1 MKDFKN
7 KVAVITGSGSGMGRE
22 LAIEL
27 ASNGANIALVEINE
41 ETLNE
46 TAELLK
52 KYNVG
57 VSKHIVDVGNKQAVF
72 DLPEKVIE
80 EHGSVDMVFNN
91 AGVALS
97 STVEDSTDEDW
108 EWGLGIL
115 LHGVIN
121 GTRAFLPF
129 LKERPEAAIINTSS
143 IFGLLSVPNQSIYHV
158 GKYGVRG
165 FTESLALEMKMEK
178 SNVEV
183 YSVHPGHIGT
193 NIANIGAKNGK
204 FDFDED
210 AEDGP
215 NLFGTQA
222 KTVEEAGQLFK
233 DIAPS
238 NAKTAAKII
247 LKNIKKKNKRILVGS
262 DAHAYDLIQRIFPK
276 WYIYFLPFVFLIRRL
291 FPKDKPLNR

>member
-22 LAIEL
+22 LAKEL
-27 ASNGANIALVEINE
+27 ANAGANIALVEINE

-46 TAELLK
+46 TAEL
-52 KYNVG
+52 
-57 VSKHIVDVGNKQAVF
+57 
-72 DLPEKVIE
+72 
-80 EHGSVDMVFNN
+80 
-91 AGVALS
+91 
-97 STVEDSTDEDW
+97 
-108 EWGLGIL
+108 GIL

-129 LKERPEAAIINTSS
+129 LKDRPEAAIINTSS

-215 NLFGTQA
+215 NLFGAQA

-233 DIAPS
+233 DKAPI
-238 NAKTAAKII
+238 NANTAAKII
-247 LKNIKKKNKRILVGS
+247 LKNIIS
-262 DAHAYDLIQRIFPK
+262 Y
-276 WYIYFLPFVFLIRRL
+276 
-291 FPKDKPLNR
+291 

>member
-1 MKDFKN
+1 
-7 KVAVITGSGSGMGRE
+7 
-22 LAIEL
+22 
-27 ASNGANIALVEINE
+27 
-41 ETLNE
+41 
-46 TAELLK
+46 
-52 KYNVG
+52 
-57 VSKHIVDVGNKQAVF
+57 VDVGNKKAVF

-143 IFGLLSVPNQSIYHV
+143 IFGLLIVPNQSIYHV

-233 DIAPS
+233 DKAPI
-238 NAKTAAKII
+238 NANTAAKII

-276 WYIYFLPFVFLIRRL
+276 WYIYLLPFVFLIRRL

>member
-27 ASNGANIALVEINE
+27 ANAGVLALVEINK

-57 VSKHIVDVGNKQAVF
+57 VSKHIVDVEINRLYLIYLKK
-72 DLPEKVIE
+72 LLKN
-80 EHGSVDMVFNN
+80 MVSRYGFNN

-97 STVEDSTDEDW
+97 STVENSTDEDW

-121 GTRAFLPF
+121 GTRACTFSKTALRQQ
-129 LKERPEAAIINTSS
+129 LLILL

-165 FTESLALEMKMEK
+165 FTEAL
-178 SNVEV
+178 
-183 YSVHPGHIGT
+183 P
-193 NIANIGAKNGK
+193 
-204 FDFDED
+204 
-210 AEDGP
+210 
-215 NLFGTQA
+215 
-222 KTVEEAGQLFK
+222 
-233 DIAPS
+233 
-238 NAKTAAKII
+238 
-247 LKNIKKKNKRILVGS
+247 
-262 DAHAYDLIQRIFPK
+262 
-276 WYIYFLPFVFLIRRL
+276 
-291 FPKDKPLNR
+291 

>member
-143 IFGLLSVPNQSIYHV
+143 IFGLLSVPYQSIYHV
-158 GKYGVRG
+158 GKYVVRG
-165 FTESLALEMKMEK
+165 FTQSLALEMKMEK

-183 YSVHPGHIGT
+183 QSVHPGHIGT

-233 DIAPS
+233 DKAPI
-238 NAKTAAKII
+238 NANTAAKII

-276 WYIYFLPFVFLIRRL
+276 WYIYLLPFVFLIRRL

>member
-27 ASNGANIALVEINE
+27 ANAGANIALVEINE

-97 STVEDSTDEDW
+97 STVENSTDEDW

-129 LKERPEAAIINTSS
+129 LKDRPEAAIINTSS

-215 NLFGTQA
+215 NLFGAQA

-233 DIAPS
+233 DKAPI
-238 NAKTAAKII
+238 NANTAAKII
-247 LKNIKKKNKRILVGS
+247 LKNIKKKNKSYEL
-262 DAHAYDLIQRIFPK
+262 
-276 WYIYFLPFVFLIRRL
+276 
-291 FPKDKPLNR
+291 

>member
-27 ASNGANIALVEINE
+27 ASNGANIAIVEINE
-41 ETLNE
+41 KTLNE

-183 YSVHPGHIGT
+183 YSVHPGHI
-193 NIANIGAKNGK
+193 
-204 FDFDED
+204 
-210 AEDGP
+210 
-215 NLFGTQA
+215 L
-222 KTVEEAGQLFK
+222 
-233 DIAPS
+233 S
-238 NAKTAAKII
+238 
-247 LKNIKKKNKRILVGS
+247 
-262 DAHAYDLIQRIFPK
+262 LIHI
-276 WYIYFLPFVFLIRRL
+276 
-291 FPKDKPLNR
+291 